1 MNRTTLAALLFSCL
15 GLVLV
20 LYGLT
25 DLQQHGRTGLVGLI
39 LVIVGSSLTRK
50 LLSGKKE

>member
-25 DLQQHGRTGLVGLI
+25 DLHQHGRIGLVGLI
-39 LVIVGSSLTRK
+39 LVAVGASLTRK
-50 LLSGKKE
+50 LLSGKRE